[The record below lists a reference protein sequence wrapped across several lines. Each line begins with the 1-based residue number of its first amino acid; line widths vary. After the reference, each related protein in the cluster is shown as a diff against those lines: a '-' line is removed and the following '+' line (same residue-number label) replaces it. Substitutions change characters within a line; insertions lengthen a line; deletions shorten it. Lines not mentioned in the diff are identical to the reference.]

1 MSMLHAAEGCGLGR
15 IDKSG
20 LLLNPRF
27 GNRLILGALLTD
39 VAFYSDG
46 MCEPVCIPGC
56 RHCLDACPASAI
68 GNGGVDQSRC
78 RANAFGQTARGFA
91 TVDCNACRSAC
102 PMRDGRG

>member
-102 PMRDGRG
+102 PMCDGRG